1 MLTQNIKK
9 VSDLERSREE
19 AIAENMLQKGV
30 IEQQLTTISRLSPT
44 DADSSGRPPAESPRD
59 PSNWQDQLVEEL
71 TLVVENL
78 RASNGRLTGEVQ
90 SQAVMVT
97 QLKEEIKRK
106 DSKDLSSSDG
116 NDAHSEEVEGLQNSN
131 QKLSTELN
139 HLSTLLYRM
148 TEDVGIKDDKIMDLE
163 TSLAQANNEVNEA
176 REQSKEALSVA
187 EERANELSRRVDQ
200 LTAVADDQKDLIKKL
215 QAKSDQHIAEMNSA
229 KAQLSGE
236 LQESITRLEADKER
250 LEAKVSEL
258 TAHAVNATKSH
269 DELRSAVEKSDS
281 EKSALATKL
290 SEAEAR
296 ADRLAREKEALVDR
310 ATGEKADLVQKLAI
324 EVQEREGR
332 IAALNSQ
339 LEQVNGKLQQA
350 DQVCHHLC
358 VKFMSANC

>member
-131 QKLSTELN
+131 QKLSAELS

-200 LTAVADDQKDLIKKL
+200 LTAAADDQKDLIKKL

-258 TAHAVNATKSH
+258 TAATKSH